1 MTCRP
6 AEEVLI
12 LSQTTCQ
19 AISSPYL
26 NTLTRGFATTHDS
39 HCAKDALHYR
49 GPSRCGYARSLVST
63 HVHRIFDVEVGQF
76 CIFNSQDMHEVAAI
90 ENPNAPRIVLA
101 GQAAPV

>member
-19 AISSPYL
+19 AVSSLYL
-26 NTLTRGFATTHDS
+26 DTLTRGFATTHDS
-39 HCAKDALHYR
+39 HCTNDALHYR
-49 GPSRCGYARSLVST
+49 GPSSYGYARSFVGT
-63 HVHRIFDVEVGQF
+63 HVHRIFDVKVGQF

-90 ENPNAPRIVLA
+90 EYPNAPRIVLA